1 MDPETR
7 AKAAAKAKQ
16 MAWMIGKPQTWRHY
30 GWSAGDDHAAN
41 VVAGRAHERVRNLAK
56 LGKPVDRG
64 EWLMTPPMVNAY
76 YDPSKNVMAFP
87 AGILQAPFFAAHH
100 NLPVNLGAIGMVIGH
115 ELTHGFD
122 DEGSQFDAVGNFAQW
137 WKSDTRKAFDERTA
151 CVARQYDAY
160 EVQPGLR
167 VNGKLTLGE
176 NIADIGGLKLAF
188 AAYRALRSDQGPA
201 RTAEGYT
208 EDQQF
213 FLAHA
218 QAWCSKARPER
229 ERLQVQTDPHSPA
242 RFRVNGPVANLPE
255 FAAAWQCK
263 PGAPLAPLE
272 RCAVW

>member
-1 MDPETR
+1 
-7 AKAAAKAKQ
+7 
-16 MAWMIGKPQTWRHY
+16 
-30 GWSAGDDHAAN
+30 
-41 VVAGRAHERVRNLAK
+41 
-56 LGKPVDRG
+56 
-64 EWLMTPPMVNAY
+64 
-76 YDPSKNVMAFP
+76 
-87 AGILQAPFFAAHH
+87 
-100 NLPVNLGAIGMVIGH
+100 
-115 ELTHGFD
+115 
-122 DEGSQFDAVGNFAQW
+122 
-137 WKSDTRKAFDERTA
+137 
-151 CVARQYDAY
+151 
-160 EVQPGLR
+160 VQPGLR

-188 AAYRALRSDQGPA
+188 AAYRALRADQGPA